1 MKPLRLEE
9 TVKALAFLRSRLRAD
24 TAANREALAQ
34 RHAAMDAGERVR
46 REGLI
51 RTSRRFQTLPL

>member
-1 MKPLRLEE
+1 MTPLRLEE

-34 RHAAMDAGERVR
+34 RHAAMEAGGKSSPGRPDTNV
-46 REGLI
+46 
-51 RTSRRFQTLPL
+51 P